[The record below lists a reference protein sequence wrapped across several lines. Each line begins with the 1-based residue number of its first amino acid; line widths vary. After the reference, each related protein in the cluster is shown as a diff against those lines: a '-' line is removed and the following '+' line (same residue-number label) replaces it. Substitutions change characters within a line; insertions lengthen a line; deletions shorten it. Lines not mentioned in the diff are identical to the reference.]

1 MSIFSPLTKGGMLK
15 AAINQVAEARKS
27 EGGRAEQLFKSAYKG
42 FAKVIEGD
50 LNTAEALY
58 NWGFGL
64 LHEAKGLSPEKAEAV
79 LNDAIEKFTFSA
91 LVIPAHLGAAID
103 GGVAYMELARVK
115 NATADDQLYR
125 KALQCFERADN
136 IQRGSAAYNAACVY
150 VLQGDQ
156 EACKEALEKAREHG
170 SLPDEEDVLNDP
182 DMASI
187 KFEPWFQ
194 QFLGKVAVQKVEQ
207 QANDKFSRRGL
218 KKVEELKLD
227 MDDLP
232 PRPTDSVL
240 RRHYDQ
246 MVEAKLEEL
255 KAQAAEK
262 KRLEDEA
269 KSKIKKKDTFDYYKK

>member
-1 MSIFSPLTKGGMLK
+1 MSIFSSLSKGGMLK
-15 AAINQVAEARKS
+15 AAIKQVAEARKS

-64 LHEAKGLSPEKAEAV
+64 LHEAKTQSPDKAQE
-79 LNDAIEKFTFSA
+79 LLDDAIEKFTFCA
-91 LVIPAHLGAAID
+91 LVIPTHLGAAID

-115 NATADDQLYR
+115 NVSSDDWLYQ
-125 KALQCFERADN
+125 KALECFERADR
-136 IQRGSAAYNAACVY
+136 IQKGSAAYNAACVY
-150 VLQGDQ
+150 VLQGNQ
-156 EACKEALEKAREHG
+156 EACMESLEQAREYG

-187 KFEPWFQ
+187 KYEPWFQ
-194 QFLGKVAVQKVEQ
+194 EFLGKVAVQKVEQ
-207 QANDKFSRRGL
+207 KANDKFSRRGL

-232 PRPTDSVL
+232 PRPTDSML
-240 RRHYDQ
+240 KRHYDQ

-255 KAQAAEK
+255 KVRAAEK
-262 KRLEDEA
+262 KRQEDVA
-269 KSKIKKKDTFDYYKK
+269 KSRIKKTESFDYYK

>member
-1 MSIFSPLTKGGMLK
+1 MSIFSSLSKGGMLK
-15 AAINQVAEARKS
+15 AAIQQVAEARKS

-64 LHEAKGLSPEKAEAV
+64 LHEAKGLAPEKAAGL
-79 LNDAIEKFTFSA
+79 LNEAIEKFTFCA

-115 NATADDQLYR
+115 NVATDDVLYQ
-125 KALQCFERADN
+125 KALQCFERADD
-136 IQRGSAAYNAACVY
+136 IQKGSAAYNAACIY

-156 EACKEALEKAREHG
+156 AACKEALEKAREYG
-170 SLPDEEDVLNDP
+170 SLPDEEEVLNDP
-182 DMASI
+182 DMASV

-194 QFLGKVAVQKVEQ
+194 DFLGKVAIQKVEQ

-218 KKVEELKLD
+218 KKVEELKLN
-227 MDDLP
+227 MDELP
-232 PRPTDSVL
+232 PRPTDSML
-240 RRHYDQ
+240 KRHYDQ
-246 MVEAKLEEL
+246 MLEAKLAEL
-255 KAQAAEK
+255 KEQAVEK
-262 KRLEDEA
+262 KRREAEA
-269 KSKIKKKDTFDYYKK
+269 KSRIKKTETFDYYK

>member
-1 MSIFSPLTKGGMLK
+1 MSIFSSLSKGGMLK
-15 AAINQVAEARKS
+15 AAIKQVAEARKS

-64 LHEAKGLSPEKAEAV
+64 LHEAKNQSPDKAQE
-79 LNDAIEKFTFSA
+79 LLDDAIEKFTFCA
-91 LVIPAHLGAAID
+91 LVIPTHLGAAID

-115 NATADDQLYR
+115 NVDSDDRLYQ
-125 KALQCFERADN
+125 KALECFERADS
-136 IQRGSAAYNAACVY
+136 IQKGSAAYNAACVH
-150 VLQGDQ
+150 VLQGNQ
-156 EACKEALEKAREHG
+156 EACKEALEQAREYG
-170 SLPDEEDVLNDP
+170 SLPDEEEVLNDP

-194 QFLGKVAVQKVEQ
+194 EFLGKVAVQKVEQ
-207 QANDKFSRRGL
+207 KANDKFSRRGL

-227 MDDLP
+227 MEDLP
-232 PRPTDSVL
+232 PRPTDSML
-240 RRHYDQ
+240 KRHYDQ

-255 KAQAAEK
+255 KEQAAEK
-262 KRLEDEA
+262 KRREDEA
-269 KSKIKKKDTFDYYKK
+269 KSKIKKKESFDYYK